1 MASKAERTGAG
12 KRKDARPARGGK
24 AALNLGKL
32 RNDYG
37 LSCRVLARALGV
49 TEATLHDW
57 EKGAGSPTAHERG
70 KVRKFE
76 RLFRKAAG
84 AMRRSYLP
92 TWLVT
97 PSEACAELGAATPL
111 ALLEKGDYEA
121 VEDLLYYLGSG
132 VSF

>member
-1 MASKAERTGAG
+1 MAPKADRTRAG
-12 KRKDARPARGGK
+12 KPKRARPARRGK
-24 AALNLGKL
+24 AVLNMDKI

-37 LSCRVLARALGV
+37 LSRRALARAVGV
-49 TEATLHDW
+49 TEATLHAW
-57 EKGAGSPTAHERG
+57 EKGAGSPSAHERA

-76 RLFRKAAG
+76 RILRKAAR
-84 AMRRSYLP
+84 AVRRSYLP
-92 TWLVT
+92 TWLET

-132 VSF
+132 VPF